1 MAKITNIRARQL
13 IDCKRRPVV
22 EVDVE
27 TDQGIVGRGSAPTG
41 SSVGAHEAFVL
52 RDGDKSKFDGLGVK
66 KAVENV
72 QKVIGPALVGMD
84 VEDLR
89 SIDNRMIALDGT
101 ENKRSLGS
109 NAIYS
114 VSVACLRA
122 AAETNRVPAY
132 KYLCGKEIRTVP
144 VPSFN
149 VVNGGRQGGLIQPV
163 NEFHIVPYKAADVE
177 EAAEI
182 GCMCFNMLE
191 KVISKYSKEPPRIG
205 TSFGWVAPSEDPEKV
220 FEIIA
225 DAVNRCGYA
234 DKVAYAMDWAAVE
247 MYDAASK
254 TYLLHGERV
263 SAFDMIAYAK
273 KLSEKFPLV
282 FIEDLLDEDDWDNY
296 PKANASLSRTL
307 LIGDDFIVSNLSRI
321 RRAHETKAVDGFILK
336 PNQVGTVSEA
346 LDTHAFARE
355 HGLYSV
361 PSGRAGGVVGD
372 IITDFS
378 VGLEVPFVKSGAP
391 RSGER
396 LERLNFLIRAC
407 DLTPGCGMADLS
419 SIVRF

>member
-1 MAKITNIRARQL
+1 MAKITNVRARQL

-27 TDQGIVGRGSAPTG
+27 TDQGVVGRGCAPTG
-41 SSVGAHEAFVL
+41 SSVGSHEAFVL
-52 RDGDKSKFDGLGVK
+52 RDGDPGRFGGLGVK
-66 KAVENV
+66 KAVDNV
-72 QKVIGPALVGMD
+72 QTVIRPALVGMD
-84 VEDLR
+84 IESLR
-89 SIDNRMIALDGT
+89 DIDTRMIELDGT
-101 ENKRSLGS
+101 ENKARLGG

-122 AAETNRVPAY
+122 AAETNKVPAY
-132 KYLCGKEIRTVP
+132 EYLCGRKIHTVP

-149 VVNGGRQGGLIQPV
+149 VVNGGRQGGLVQPV
-163 NEFHIVPYKAADVE
+163 NEFHLVPYKADGIE

-182 GCMCFNMLE
+182 GCVCFNMLE
-191 KVISKYSKEPPRIG
+191 RVIAEYSRDIPRIG

-220 FEIIA
+220 LEIIA
-225 DAVNRCGYA
+225 DAVNRCGYT
-234 DKVAYAMDWAAVE
+234 DKVAYGLDWAAVE
-247 MYDAASK
+247 MYDAGSR
-254 TYLLHGERV
+254 TYLLHGERI
-263 SAFDMIAYAK
+263 SADDLIAYATR
-273 KLSEKFPLV
+273 LTEKFPFV

-307 LIGDDFIVSNLSRI
+307 LIGDDFIVSNPARI
-321 RRAHETKAVDGFILK
+321 RRAFETKAVDGFILK

-346 LDTHAFARE
+346 LDTHAFAKA

-378 VGLEVPFVKSGAP
+378 VGLEVPFVKSGAL

-396 LERLNFLIRAC
+396 LERLNFLLRAC
-407 DLTPGCGMADLS
+407 DLTPGCTMADLS
-419 SIVRF
+419 SVVRF